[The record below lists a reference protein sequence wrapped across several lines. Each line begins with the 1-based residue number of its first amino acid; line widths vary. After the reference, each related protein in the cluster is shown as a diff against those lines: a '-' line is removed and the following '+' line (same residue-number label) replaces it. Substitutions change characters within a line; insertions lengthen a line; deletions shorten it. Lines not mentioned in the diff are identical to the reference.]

1 MSNNL
6 QHNSVQNNGLIQL
19 NQFEDEIKNAL
30 AFHSLPVSN
39 VFVDVNERSKVFNNL
54 SYVLN
59 QISNEEKVQSL
70 YLSKFIASTAV
81 GLFDASLNY
90 LWDETILQI
99 RKRVSQYD
107 IEYFYDNA
115 VSGERRKR
123 VKDEND
129 LDKID
134 DYDLIKGAK
143 EIGLISDLGFKHL
156 EYINSMRN
164 WASAAHPN
172 SSEIT
177 GLQLISWLET
187 CIKEVI
193 TLPISNVSIRIK
205 HLLQNVK
212 TDTISKDN
220 AQEIAIFTTTLT
232 QEQINNLASGFF
244 GIYVRLD
251 TDSQTHQNI
260 NRLLPE
266 IWGRV
271 DEDIK
276 QSFGLKYAHFAANS
290 NQHEKKLARQFL
302 QKVNGESYI
311 PDELRAVEV
320 DNTIDSLLSAHRGF
334 NNFYNEP
341 PFARQLLR
349 ILGDPMKIPKI
360 VEKKLIYSIVETFLT
375 NGNGIAVNANEI
387 YIDILSKLDAH
398 QASIAALSF
407 TEKSISSRLQF
418 RISERKFKEMLE
430 IVKPSI
436 TSPPVNDLINYIEN
450 NYKGQFQYLLHDK
463 TVKTSLE
470 SLKTLLK

>member
-1 MSNNL
+1 MNNNL
-6 QHNSVQNNGLIQL
+6 QQGNAQNSLIQL
-19 NQFEDEIKNAL
+19 NQFEDELKNVL
-30 AFHSLPVSN
+30 AFHSLPVEK
-39 VFVDVNERSKVFNNL
+39 VFVDLQERGKVFMNL
-54 SYVLN
+54 NSVLN
-59 QISNEEKVQSL
+59 QISNDEKHQSL
-70 YLSKFIASTAV
+70 YLSKFIASTAA

-123 VKDEND
+123 LKDEND

-212 TDTISKDN
+212 TTAISRDA

-244 GIYVRLD
+244 GIYVKPD

-266 IWGRV
+266 IWARI

-276 QSFGLKYAHFAANS
+276 QSFGLKYAHFAANN
-290 NQHEKKLARQFL
+290 NQDEKKLARQFL
-302 QKVNGESYI
+302 QIVNGESYI
-311 PDELRAVEV
+311 PDELRAVEI
-320 DNTIDSLLSAHRGF
+320 DNTIDNLLSAHRGF

-341 PFARQLLR
+341 PFARQLVR
-349 ILGDPMKIPKI
+349 ILGEPMKIPKI
-360 VEKKLIYSIVETFLT
+360 IEKKLVYSIVETFLT
-375 NGNGIAVNANEI
+375 NGNGVAVNADDI
-387 YIDILSKLDAH
+387 YIEILSSLDAH

-407 TEKSISSRLQF
+407 TEPRILSRLQF

-450 NYKGQFQYLLHDK
+450 HYKGQLQHLLNDK

-470 SLKTLLK
+470 SLRTLLK